1 MIIND
6 NYIINKFYFHDKN
19 GKFKVNGKRIRNCT
33 EDEKK
38 YLLNRFNDCD
48 NIKEAIQRI
57 FYKIEQ
63 KNICP
68 ICGKS
73 VQWLGKKNRLMLNTC
88 SLECGFK
95 LRQIHNESHWETLY
109 GVKNVFATKECIKQI
124 KQTKLE
130 KYGDENYNNNEKTV
144 NTCLKR
150 YGVRNGGGSKET
162 TEKNEKYFL
171 EKYGV
176 TTPLKDPNIK
186 EKIKQTNI
194 EKYGV
199 ENPHQ
204 NKIIKEKIEQTCLK
218 RYGKKTYLQSDEFKK
233 NFLKYKKKRRETL
246 KKHNKLTMSKAEA
259 YIFNLLK
266 YYFSDVICQY
276 YSDEYPFDCDFYIP
290 EINTYI
296 EYQGYYTH
304 GGHPYDE
311 NNIED
316 IKELHKL
323 IEKNNNHLNKDN
335 NLYYVKI
342 QIWTKQ
348 DVKKRNIAKQNNLNY
363 IEFWSYEEVK
373 NWLEQYERKK

>member
-19 GKFKVNGKRIRNCT
+19 GKFKVNGKRIHNCT

-48 NIKEAIQRI
+48 DIKEAIQRI

-95 LRQIHNESHWETLY
+95 LRQQHNEKYWETKC

-130 KYGDENYNNNEKTV
+130 KYGDETYNNNEKTV
-144 NTCLKR
+144 KTCLKR
-150 YGVRNGGGSKET
+150 YGVKNGGGSKET
-162 TEKNEKYFL
+162 IEKNEKYFL

-176 TTPLKDPNIK
+176 TTPFKDPNVK

-246 KKHNKLTMSKAEA
+246 KKHNKLTMSKAES
-259 YIFNLLK
+259 YVLNLLK

-304 GGHPYDE
+304 GGHPYNE

-335 NLYYVKI
+335 NLYYIKI

-373 NWLEQYERKK
+373 NWLKQYERKK